1 MIELKLSIP
10 EVNAILRSLGKA
22 PFEEV
27 ADLITKIK
35 QQGEPQ
41 AAAAMQAQQ
50 AQQEAA
56 PAAEPVAE

>member
-10 EVNAILRSLGKA
+10 EVNAILRSLGKN

-41 AAAAMQAQQ
+41 AAALAQAQQ
-50 AQQEAA
+50 AAA
-56 PAAEPVAE
+56 PAEPVAAE